1 MGYSHLLAPGVTLA
15 KFREAYGVPEDVD
28 ITYCHN
34 GDIIL

>member
-1 MGYSHLLAPGVTLA
+1 MGYSHLHAPGATLA

-28 ITYCHN
+28 IADCHK